1 MYRDHY
7 EAGTKTERGPG
18 NYKQV
23 LQQLIAIS
31 QSPTMP
37 GLSRNWRLTGKQKL
51 RCTVLYYE
59 VTLGCVASCR
69 VLLDYKQ
76 LRFKCT
82 MRK

>member
-23 LQQLIAIS
+23 LQRLIAIR
-31 QSPTMP
+31 QSPTML

-59 VTLGCVASCR
+59 VTVGHVAACCVIVRC
-69 VLLDYKQ
+69 
-76 LRFKCT
+76 
-82 MRK
+82 